1 MIWVTITLALLVVAT
16 FLNMIVLYLKV
27 GFDNTASLV
36 DSQEIVTNE
45 EAELSEFDKR
55 IIAFQKELNTPTYAD
70 NVARTEHPAVYNVPH
85 DEITDTPLR
94 YEEEYAE

>member
-16 FLNMIVLYLKV
+16 FLNMITLYFSLKR
-27 GFDNTASLV
+27 DTYASLV
-36 DSQEIVTNE
+36 DSESVTNE